1 MINSQPFTQKHDSG
15 QGTPAGMNAKNLPAV
30 RMYTQE
36 FVQQSHALFARLR
49 QEAPVTPAKLTR
61 WQNVYLINRYED
73 VVAAIKDERLVK
85 NPKAVSAKGNG
96 QGMPWM
102 PKAFEPLMHN
112 MLNMDDPDHRRL
124 RNLVHKAFTPRMIMG
139 LAGRI
144 ETIAN
149 ELLDKALAQGR
160 VDLIQA
166 FALPLPVT
174 VIAEMIGI
182 PDEDRAQFRRWTERI
197 VVSPTPL
204 NMVGAIPAVWQF
216 MRYVRQLAEQR
227 RTDPRDD
234 LLSALIQAEDEGE
247 QFTEDE
253 LLGMVFLLLVAGH
266 ETTVN
271 LIGNGTFALLNNPD
285 QLDLLRN
292 NPDLAESAVEE
303 LLRYDSPVLTTE
315 LSFAREEMTLH
326 GVTIPKG
333 ATVLPVLLS
342 ANRDESVFE
351 QPDQLDL
358 TRSPNRHLAFGQG
371 IHYCLGSPLARLEG
385 KIAFNTLRARAP
397 QLHLA
402 VAADR
407 IEYQNIMILHGLKTL
422 PVVLAA

>member
-1 MINSQPFTQKHDSG
+1 MINRQPLTQNHEAK
-15 QGTPAGMNAKNLPAV
+15 QATPSTVAANKQSPV
-30 RMYTQE
+30 RMYTQD
-36 FVQQSHALFARLR
+36 FVQQTHSHFGRLR
-49 QEAPVTPAKLTR
+49 QDAPVTLAQLTR
-61 WQNVYLINRYED
+61 WQSVYLINRYED
-73 VVAAIKDERLVK
+73 VVAALKDERISK
-85 NPKAVSAKGNG
+85 SPKAASAKGNG

-102 PKAFEPLMHN
+102 PRAFEPLMHN

-149 ELLDKALAQGR
+149 DLLDKALAQES

-182 PDEDRAQFRRWTERI
+182 PPADRARFRRWTERI

-204 NMVGAIPAVWQF
+204 NMIGAVPAVWQF
-216 MRYVRQLAEQR
+216 MRYVRNLANQR
-227 RTDPRDD
+227 RADPQAD
-234 LLSALIQAEDEGE
+234 LLTALIQAEDEGD
-247 QFTEDE
+247 QFSEDE

-271 LIGNGTFALLNNPD
+271 LIGNGTFALLNNPE

-342 ANRDESVFE
+342 ANRDESVFD

-385 KIAFNTLRARAP
+385 KIAFNTLLARAP

-402 VAADR
+402 VPADR
-407 IEYQNIMILHGLKTL
+407 IEYQNIMILHGLKAL

>member
-1 MINSQPFTQKHDSG
+1 MINHQSFHRGAQPFTK
-15 QGTPAGMNAKNLPAV
+15 AGVQSQPVK
-30 RMYTQE
+30 MYSQD
-36 FVQQSHALFARLR
+36 FVQHTHAHFARLR
-49 QEAPVTPAKLTR
+49 QELPVAKAKMTR
-61 WQNVYLINRYED
+61 WQTVYLVNRYED
-73 VVAAIKDERLVK
+73 AAAVLKDERILK
-85 NPKAVSAKGNG
+85 NPKAVSDSGRGN
-96 QGMPWM
+96 GMPWM
-102 PKAFEPLMHN
+102 PKAFEPLLHN

-139 LAGRI
+139 LAERI
-144 ETIAN
+144 EAIAN
-149 ELLDKALAQGR
+149 ELLDRAVAQER

-166 FALPLPVT
+166 FAMPLPVT

-182 PDEDRAQFRRWTERI
+182 PPADRMHFRRLTERI
-197 VVSPTPL
+197 IVSPTPL

-216 MRYVRQLAEQR
+216 LRYIRGLADQR
-227 RTDPRDD
+227 RVDPQED
-234 LLSALIQAEDEGE
+234 LLTALIQAEDAGE
-247 QFTEDE
+247 QLTEDE

-285 QLDLLRN
+285 QLDLLRR

-303 LLRYDSPVLTTE
+303 LLRYDSPVMTAE
-315 LSFAREEMTLH
+315 MGFAREELSLH

-342 ANRDESVFE
+342 ANRDETVFD

-371 IHYCLGSPLARLEG
+371 IHYCLGAPLARLEG
-385 KIAFNTLRARAP
+385 KIAFNTLLARAP
-397 QLHLA
+397 QLRLA
-402 VAADR
+402 VAP
-407 IEYQNIMILHGLKTL
+407 EQVTYQNVMILHGLKAL
-422 PVVLAA
+422 PVALT